1 MVITGVG
8 MITPLGNSPTE
19 VLKRIQAGETAARPP
34 AVFDASAFACRL
46 CAPVNDSRPQE
57 YVSESKLVRLM
68 NRDAQFAVAAA
79 RLALK
84 DAAITPG
91 LTYPSEEIAIYG
103 ATGLAGLPLRE
114 VVPLIRA
121 SARLD
126 GEFDPARFGQAG
138 LKAVSPILSFKIL
151 SNMPVCFV
159 SINEGLRGPNAVFT
173 PWEGDG
179 AQAIEA
185 GIRSIESG
193 DARCAVVGGCD
204 WKVHELAFATLQQH
218 GVFDSWREHG
228 TGAVPAEGAAFI
240 ILEKEDDAF
249 ARNANV
255 YGRLTALEL
264 RPQTSRVGIVQTRA
278 QVLDALP
285 VRNVHTVVSSLNGDP
300 EMEAQ
305 MVSVLEAIGISAA
318 STLNPKRQIGDLFA
332 GAAPLQIALAA
343 VVAKAGAPTVLA
355 TCFGHGT
362 TQAACILE
370 HV

>member
-1 MVITGVG
+1 
-8 MITPLGNSPTE
+8 MITPLGNSPVE
-19 VLKRIQAGETAARPP
+19 VLKSIHAGETAARPP
-34 AVFDASAFACRL
+34 AVFDAASFACRL
-46 CAPVNDSRPQE
+46 CAPVTDFRPQE
-57 YVSESKLVRLM
+57 YVSEPKLARLM

-114 VVPLIRA
+114 VTPLIRA
-121 SARLD
+121 SAGLD
-126 GEFDPARFGQAG
+126 GQFDPARFGQAG

-185 GIRSIESG
+185 GIGSIESE

-204 WKVHELAFATLQQH
+204 WKVHELAFATLQRH
-218 GVFDSWREHG
+218 GVFSSWCEHG
-228 TGAVPAEGAAFI
+228 AGVVPAEGAAFL
-240 ILEKEDDAF
+240 ILEREEDALARDAK
-249 ARNANV
+249 V
-255 YGRLTALEL
+255 YAGLGALEL
-264 RPQTSRVGIVQTRA
+264 RPQTSRVGLVQTRA

-285 VRNVHTVVSSLNGDP
+285 VRNVHTVVSSLNGEP
-300 EMEAQ
+300 EMESQ
-305 MVSVLEAIGISAA
+305 MVSVLKTVGISAE
-318 STLNPKRQIGDLFA
+318 STLNPKKHVGDLFA
-332 GAAPLQIALAA
+332 GAAPLQMALAA
-343 VVAKAGAPTVLA
+343 ALARAGAPTVLA
-355 TCFGHGT
+355 TCFGHGN

-370 HV
+370 RV